1 MMKVQNIRNATFS
14 SSNRLEKWIIPEE
27 YKSKYILNG
36 YVKQA
41 RAYKKIATIPVENT
55 DMKKVLLENGEE
67 YKIIT
72 FDKDYEDYLNAYKKG
87 IKILTNW
94 AIIGKKEKR
103 YIMFGKVEGQD
114 VKGEISE
121 QDNNYIHFKS
131 GEKYFVMWNQTYFRY
146 NEQMYILRK
155 MSDLLFEKYGG
166 LTNFGGIKIKPN
178 IIL

>member
-103 YIMFGKVEGQD
+103 YITQWTFALFCHIRRDWNMR
-114 VKGEISE
+114 SM
-121 QDNNYIHFKS
+121 KS
-131 GEKYFVMWNQTYFRY
+131 ARA
-146 NEQMYILRK
+146 RK
-155 MSDLLFEKYGG
+155 SIPE
-166 LTNFGGIKIKPN
+166 
-178 IIL
+178 